1 MTYPPVNA
9 GKEDWRRWAQAVRRG
24 IDWKEVGRAVVDVLS
39 NIDELE
45 IGAKV
50 LSYLPM
56 ANEVDLSPLHQRRRD
71 ITWSVTRTPPRG
83 GLTVHPLGSRMET
96 HRYGFEQPVARSR
109 EVDVTSIDV
118 ALVPGLVFDV
128 AMRRIGHGGGYYD
141 RLLSS
146 IGPNTITI
154 GIAASDVFVELDIP
168 SGSHDVRLDAVVT
181 ENGIS

>member
-1 MTYPPVNA
+1 MTYPPVDA
-9 GKEDWRRWAQAVRRG
+9 GKQDWRRWAQAVRRG

-71 ITWSVTRTPPRG
+71 ITWSVTRTPLRG

-96 HRYGFEQPVARSR
+96 HRYGFEQPVASSR
-109 EVDVTSIDV
+109 EVDMASIDV
-118 ALVPGLVFDV
+118 VLVPGLVFDS
-128 AMRRIGHGGGYYD
+128 AMGRIGHGGGYYD

-154 GIAASDVFVELDIP
+154 GVGASGVFVERDIP
-168 SGSHDVRLDAVVT
+168 SDTHSGPLYSVVT
-181 ENGIS
+181 EDGFN